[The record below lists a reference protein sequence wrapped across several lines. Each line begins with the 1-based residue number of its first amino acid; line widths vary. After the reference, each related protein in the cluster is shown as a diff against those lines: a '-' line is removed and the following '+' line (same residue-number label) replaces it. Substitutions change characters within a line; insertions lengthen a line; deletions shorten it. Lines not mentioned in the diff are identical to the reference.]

1 MATSAFR
8 SAASHAPS
16 ALLSTRTAVRP
27 SNRHFVALASSP
39 SLTPPYWSPNNSSH
53 PLSKSNNL
61 AHQTASTRHYSLDRP
76 NSSPFQ
82 LFSSPGGSSNESSPY
97 GQSLE
102 ISQWPITKTNTIL
115 NIVPQGKRMVV
126 ERFGKLH
133 AIHESGYFFAVPV
146 MDRVAYVIDVRERA
160 VDILPQSAITRDNVS
175 VEVSGNLFVR
185 VIDPERA
192 AYGARNPLYAVM
204 MHAQSA
210 MRSAIGELELDEI
223 LHNRAGLNTL
233 IKGTLQDAAQAWG
246 LEVRRYELT
255 EITPDDQIRIAMD
268 KQAAAERA
276 RREQVLRAEGDKR
289 GAELTSEGVKIS
301 LKNESEGKLIQITN
315 EAEAEK
321 IRILRVAEGKAEAIK
336 IQAVAQAEAIEA
348 IAQQLGKDGGQE
360 AAALALA
367 KEYVKMYG
375 EMGSKSNTMF
385 FQESA
390 GNAQSL
396 VVQAMASMK
405 AMNMGDLGDV
415 VAKGKP

>member
-1 MATSAFR
+1 MTSMHKMCTSSVCR
-8 SAASHAPS
+8 SS
-16 ALLSTRTAVRP
+16 LLSFSRSGPAIRR
-27 SNRHFVALASSP
+27 NIVALTTALPQSSTVNV
-39 SLTPPYWSPNNSSH
+39 LT
-53 PLSKSNNL
+53 
-61 AHQTASTRHYSLDRP
+61 TRHYSLDRP

-82 LFSSPGGSSNESSPY
+82 LFSQGGSSSDASPY

-102 ISQWPITKTNTIL
+102 ISQWPITKVNTIL

-133 AIHESGYFFAVPV
+133 AIHESGFFIAIPIV
-146 MDRVAYVIDVRERA
+146 DRIAYVIDVRERA
-160 VDILPQSAITRDNVS
+160 VDIVPQSAITRDNVS

-185 VIDPERA
+185 VVDPERA

-233 IKGTLQDAAQAWG
+233 IKGSLQDAAVAWG

-268 KQAAAERA
+268 KQAAAERD

-289 GAELTSEGVKIS
+289 RAELTSEGIKIS
-301 LKNESEGKLIQITN
+301 LKNESEGKLIQVTN

-321 IRILRVAEGKAEAIK
+321 LRILREAEG
-336 IQAVAQAEAIEA
+336 QAEAIRLQAEA
-348 IAQQLGKDGGQE
+348 QADAIQKIAQQLKSDGGHE
-360 AAALALA
+360 AAAMALA

-390 GNAQSL
+390 GNTQSL
-396 VVQAMASMK
+396 IVQAMAAMK
-405 AMNMGDLGDV
+405 AMKLDGSES
-415 VAKGKP
+415 KTPTST